1 MKGNSTIGITSF
13 RMNDDFFWSTY
24 IQGVGLGVD
33 PQNQSFSFDNNF
45 TYTIFD
51 NAASYIFIPPSAYPQ
66 L

>member
-1 MKGNSTIGITSF
+1 
-13 RMNDDFFWSTY
+13 MNDDFFWSTY